1 MVHQQ
6 LIDLLFSSKIDKD
19 LWNIEKKKKGSSIAR
34 AEKSLIFSVT
44 TKKYGVVCV
53 SIFCFIFSDF
63 KGGFLKSE
71 MISLKFREIIKSTKC
86 LAKKYLTIITKIFY
100 DFEKHRVLK

>member
-71 MISLKFREIIKSTKC
+71 MISLKFREITKSTEC
-86 LAKKYLTIITKIFY
+86 FARKKLSYY
-100 DFEKHRVLK
+100 HEDFLRL

>member
-53 SIFCFIFSDF
+53 SIFCFRYTF
-63 KGGFLKSE
+63 
-71 MISLKFREIIKSTKC
+71 
-86 LAKKYLTIITKIFY
+86 
-100 DFEKHRVLK
+100 

>member
-53 SIFCFIFSDF
+53 LVFCFTFSDF
-63 KGGFLKSE
+63 KGGFLS
-71 MISLKFREIIKSTKC
+71 MR
-86 LAKKYLTIITKIFY
+86 
-100 DFEKHRVLK
+100 